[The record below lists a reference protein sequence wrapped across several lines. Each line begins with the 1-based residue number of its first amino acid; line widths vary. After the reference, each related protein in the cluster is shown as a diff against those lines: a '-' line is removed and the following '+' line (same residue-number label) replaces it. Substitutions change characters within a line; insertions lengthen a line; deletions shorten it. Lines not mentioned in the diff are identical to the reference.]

1 MKYIKIDVQ
10 RIQHTSVYVE
20 VPDDC
25 ELEDVV
31 DDLRID
37 DVVDQTTENNDWD
50 CPAYDIDNWE
60 ETAAAT
66 AKQYTLFTYE
76 G

>member
-20 VPDDC
+20 VPDDY
-25 ELEDVV
+25 ELEDVIA
-31 DDLRID
+31 DICID
-37 DVVDQTTENNDWD
+37 DAVCETTKNHDWD
-50 CPAYDIDNWE
+50 WPEYDIDNWE
-60 ETAAAT
+60 ETNAAT
-66 AKQYTLFTYE
+66 AKQYTTYTYE